1 MRTTLT
7 IDQDV
12 AMELRNYAHEHNLS
26 FKEVVNSLLRMGLSS
41 AAGPRIEKRMI
52 PPTVSLGGFR
62 SEVEL
67 TDQEDPDGEIARFL
81 RVTKEEVTR
90 VESQRQ

>member
-12 AMELRNYAHEHNLS
+12 AMELKDYAHEHNLS
-26 FKEVVNSLLRMGLSS
+26 FKEVVNSLLRLGLSK
-41 AAGPRIEKRMI
+41 AAGPRSEKRII

-67 TDQEDPDGEIARFL
+67 TDREDPDGEIARFL
-81 RVTKEEVTR
+81 RVTKEELTR
-90 VESQRQ
+90 IESLQQ